1 MQCPKCKKSELEI
14 SDVNMGMD
22 KELLVDRQSLRVKLA
37 CSDNSCPFFKVL
49 ELSLDDII
57 GIGRSPETEAET
69 KAAIARAI
77 EG

>member
-14 SDVNMGMD
+14 SDVDVN
-22 KELLVDRQSLRVKLA
+22 LDRQSLRVKIA

-49 ELSLDDII
+49 ELSLEDII

-69 KAAIARAI
+69 KAAIARAMK
-77 EG
+77 G